1 MATAVH
7 PMKSLTPLSHDS
19 PAEPAPSARGDGPVW
34 PHVPVLVGPVV
45 DLLRQMQRPPRV
57 VLDGTVGLGGHAEA
71 LLQARGAEIEL
82 YLGLD
87 RDADA
92 LEMARQRLCG
102 PGGPARRGQVL
113 LKQANFTSLG
123 SALEDEGLESA
134 DFLLLDLGVSTY
146 QLKTASRGF
155 SLAQEGP
162 LDMRMDSRH
171 GTTARE
177 LLQRASRDEIEGWL
191 RDFGEAPFAGRI
203 ARVLHERR
211 ANLLYTT
218 DVTAAV
224 LDAIPAPARRTRPG
238 EIHPATQVFQA
249 LRIAVNHELENLDE
263 ALPETLECL
272 SPGGR
277 LAVISFHSLEDR
289 RVKRA
294 LDTAARDCVCPPR
307 MPACGCGHR
316 AAIRLLHRGA
326 VKPSDEEA
334 GANPA
339 SRSARLRA
347 AERLAPPATEP
358 SSSAA
363 R

>member
-1 MATAVH
+1 MNPPDPTQDE
-7 PMKSLTPLSHDS
+7 SPL
-19 PAEPAPSARGDGPVW
+19 EPLESDQGGGVAW
-34 PHVPVLVGPVV
+34 PHVPVLAGPVV
-45 DLLRQMQRPPRV
+45 ELLREMQRPPRV

-71 LLQARGAEIEL
+71 LLKARGAEIEL
-82 YLGLD
+82 YVGLD

-92 LEMARQRLCG
+92 LEMARERLCG
-102 PGGPARRGQVL
+102 PGGPARRGQLL
-113 LKQANFTSLG
+113 LKQANFTSLRT
-123 SALEDEGLESA
+123 ALEDEGLENV

-162 LDMRMDSRH
+162 LDMRMDARH

-177 LLQRASRDEIEGWL
+177 MLQRASQAEIERWL
-191 RDFGEAPFAGRI
+191 REFGEAPFAGRI

-224 LDAIPAPARRTRPG
+224 LDAIPGPARRTRPG

-249 LRIAVNHELENLDE
+249 LRIAVNRELDNLDE
-263 ALPETLECL
+263 VLPDALDCL

-289 RVKRA
+289 RVKHA
-294 LDTAARDCVCPPR
+294 LDAAARNCICPPR

-316 AAIRLLHRGA
+316 ATVRLLHRGV
-326 VKPSDEEA
+326 VKPTQEEA
-334 GANPA
+334 AANPA

-347 AERLAPPATEP
+347 AERLSPPATEP
-358 SSSAA
+358 AASAP

>member
-1 MATAVH
+1 MNISDAT
-7 PMKSLTPLSHDS
+7 PDCRP
-19 PAEPAPSARGDGPVW
+19 PEPAPAEQGNGRAW
-34 PHVPVLVGPVV
+34 PHLPVMAGPVV
-45 DLLRQMQRPPRV
+45 ELLREMQRPPRV

-71 LLQARGAEIEL
+71 LLRARGAEIEL

-92 LEMARQRLCG
+92 LELARERLCG
-102 PGGPARRGQVL
+102 PAGPARRGQVL
-113 LKQANFTSLG
+113 LKQANFTSLRD
-123 SALEDEGLESA
+123 SLQDEGLETA

-177 LLQRASRDEIEGWL
+177 LLQRASRAEIESWL
-191 RDFGEAPFAGRI
+191 REFGEAPFAGRI

-224 LDAIPAPARRTRPG
+224 LDAIPGPARRTRPG

-249 LRIAVNHELENLDE
+249 LRIAVNQELDNLDDVLPE
-263 ALPETLECL
+263 ALDCL

-294 LDTAARDCVCPPR
+294 LETAARDCVCPPR

-316 AAIRLLHRGA
+316 AAVRLLHRGA
-326 VKPSDEEA
+326 VKTSQEEA
-334 GANPA
+334 SANPA

-347 AERLAPPATEP
+347 AERIAPPARQP
-358 SSSAA
+358 AA
-363 R
+363 STTR